1 MDIRPRTFLSSVVA
15 VGLGALLAGC
25 TGVGGDEFMVHF
37 GLNGDN
43 NAGCER
49 VLVEVDLSAAEAEI
63 ARRDD
68 FSIHCAL
75 SGLLESSGCKV
86 DFLDVDEGDSLQ
98 VEIYDCDVAAGSNLF
113 RCGFTEADFESLEAA
128 TRIICACDRLDCDDS
143 PPVCLGSSSDI
154 GPCEDCNNVVDDDG
168 DEVAD
173 CADPGCTDSRLCDGV
188 TTTTSSTST
197 TTTSSSS
204 TTTTEPPVTTTTE
217 TPVTTTTEFPPTTT
231 MGPDTTTTTIPGG
244 GGPFD
249 VTFRMD
255 TASSSIGALQFTAD
269 YAGAAGDFDGTG
281 PTAACTNKVAG
292 ALFAPNDNDATSKLT
307 LGLIALSPFSA
318 PLDLV
323 TCTFTAEAGETPVP
337 GDFVITVDDATDV
350 DGAPATVGI
359 SVQVAAQ

>member
-1 MDIRPRTFLSSVVA
+1 MDFRPRTFLSSVVV

-49 VLVEVDLSAAEAEI
+49 VLVEVDLSAADAEI

-68 FSIHCAL
+68 ESIHCAL

-86 DFLDVDEGDSLQ
+86 DFLDVDDADILQ
-98 VEIYDCDVAAGSNLF
+98 VEIYDCDVEAGSNLF
-113 RCGFTEADFESLEAA
+113 RCGFTEADLDSLEAA
-128 TRIICACDRLDCDDS
+128 TRIICACDRFDCDDS
-143 PPVCLGSSSDI
+143 PPVCLGLSSDI
-154 GPCEDCNNVVDDDG
+154 GPCEDCNNRVDDDG

-173 CADPGCTDSRLCDGV
+173 CADPSCADSRLCDGV
-188 TTTTSSTST
+188 TTTSTTTSTSTST

-204 TTTTEPPVTTTTE
+204 STTTTEP
-217 TPVTTTTEFPPTTT
+217 PVTTTTEFPPTTT
-231 MGPDTTTTTIPGG
+231 MGPDTTTTTTTVPTG

-269 YAGAAGDFDGTG
+269 YAGAAGEFDGTG

-337 GDFVITVDDATDV
+337 GDFVITIDDATDV
-350 DGAPATVGI
+350 DGGPATVGI